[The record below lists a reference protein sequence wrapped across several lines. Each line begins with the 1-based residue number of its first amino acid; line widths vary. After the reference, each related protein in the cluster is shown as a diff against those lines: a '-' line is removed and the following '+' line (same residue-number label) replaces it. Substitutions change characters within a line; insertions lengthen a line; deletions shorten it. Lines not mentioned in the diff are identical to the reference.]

1 MRKERSERY
10 RSASELAD
18 DIANYLNGEPLIAG
32 PPGTGYRLK
41 KFVRRNKVLVCG
53 IAMVLVVLVAGIV
66 VSTSFAVRAERA
78 RSQQQEVSDYLLEY
92 VLDAR
97 NDGKLLDRG
106 FEDMLDNAVKGLEGK
121 FEDQPLVEAEIRYTL
136 AQKYMEAFKPEPAR
150 LLLERACQIRV
161 QQFGPED
168 VRGLHFAMILGWAY
182 GHMGQYDHAIRMWT
196 DQIETFRRAYG
207 DGHWRIMLL
216 MTCIGRAYWLL
227 GNYEEAEACFDE
239 ALKRWGQLSNPS
251 PLRYR
256 LFAIHKDRGEN
267 YLAQERYTE
276 AEQALAQALEMN
288 FPPGVGTLS
297 CMQALSAVYRE
308 QGRYEQARQLC
319 ETALDTMCE
328 DLGKDHW
335 ATLNAKCEL
344 GRILM
349 DQGQLPEAEK
359 LISEV
364 LRIRRLK
371 RSVASEDIFPFI
383 NALAVVRIR
392 QGEYVDANDLF
403 VEALE
408 GRRRTLGENHPKTLK
423 TINDFGVLRRKQKKY
438 PEAEKLL
445 RQALD
450 GRQLKLG
457 NDHPAC
463 FESMHELAILYK
475 EQARFEEAE
484 KYLLEAVEGRRLK
497 LGDKHPHT
505 IESMNNLIDLY
516 EACNKPEKAQELR
529 AKLPQLQTKEQ

>member
-1 MRKERSERY
+1 VLLYVLLTGVLPFDSDTFRSGGIENIRQIIREIDPKTPSNRLVKLGDDARKLAKNRRTEIRTLTKHLKKELEWIPLKAMRKERSERY
-10 RSASELAD
+10 RSASALAD
-18 DIANYLNGEPLIAG
+18 DIENYLNGKPLIAG
-32 PPGTGYRLK
+32 PPGTGYKMK
-41 KFVRRNKVLVCG
+41 KFVRRNKVLVGG

-78 RSQQQEVSDYLLEY
+78 WSQQQEVSGYLLEY

-207 DGHWRIMLL
+207 DGHWRITLL
-216 MTCIGRAYWLL
+216 MTSIGRAYWLL

-239 ALKRWGQLSNPS
+239 ALERWE
-251 PLRYR
+251 PLRDRPAFRFR
-256 LFAIHKDRGEN
+256 LFGIHKERGEN
-267 YLAQERYTE
+267 YLAQGCYAE
-276 AEQALAQALEMN
+276 AEQALCKALEMN

-319 ETALDTMCE
+319 KWALDIMCE
-328 DLGKDHW
+328 DLGEDHW

-359 LISEV
+359 LISEA
-364 LRIRRLK
+364 LRIKRLK

-383 NALAVVRIR
+383 NALAVVYTK
-392 QGEYVDANDLF
+392 QGAYTDANDLF
-403 VEALE
+403 IEALK
-408 GRRRTLGENHPKTLK
+408 GRRQTLGENHPETLE
-423 TINDFGVLRRKQKKY
+423 TLNDFGVLRNREIAMPGIRWPTAQ
-438 PEAEKLL
+438 AGQGSSSML
-445 RQALD
+445 RVHA
-450 GRQLKLG
+450 
-457 NDHPAC
+457 
-463 FESMHELAILYK
+463 
-475 EQARFEEAE
+475 
-484 KYLLEAVEGRRLK
+484 
-497 LGDKHPHT
+497 
-505 IESMNNLIDLY
+505 
-516 EACNKPEKAQELR
+516 
-529 AKLPQLQTKEQ
+529 